1 VLILAPSAP
10 QEPWAEEAK
19 PLSVSLAAISLHG
32 DAVSAIVTMA
42 VAVAIAFLIDRLVI
56 GRGGRYAGRFGEGG
70 VSRAAQ
76 TRLRVIR
83 RLVFVVILLIGAALA
98 LSRFSNFERLAT
110 GILASSAVL
119 TLIVGLAARQV
130 LANPMAGLLLA
141 VAQPIRIGDSVT
153 IEGETG
159 RVDDLT
165 LSYTFVDTGD
175 GRLMVVP
182 NETVV
187 TSVVFNRSTGD
198 RTAPPAASIWLPPG
212 ADLGRA
218 RVALEAAEIR
228 SIEVAEMTAEGVR
241 IEVHGRRDPE
251 RTKTGAEEA
260 QLRERAHEVLRGA
273 GVLA

>member
-1 VLILAPSAP
+1 VTLAS
-10 QEPWAEEAK
+10 
-19 PLSVSLAAISLHG
+19 ISLSSE
-32 DAVSAIVTMA
+32 AVSAIVTMA
-42 VAVAIAFLIDRLVI
+42 VTIAIALVVDRLVI
-56 GRGGRYAGRFGEGG
+56 GRTGRVASRLEGS

-83 RLVFVVILLIGAALA
+83 RLVFVTILLIGGALA
-98 LSRFSNFERLAT
+98 LSRFGNFNRLAA

-119 TLIVGLAARQV
+119 TLIIGLAARQV
-130 LANPMAGLLLA
+130 LANPLAGILLA
-141 VAQPIRIGDSVT
+141 ITQPIRIGDSVT
-153 IEGETG
+153 IEDVTG

-165 LSYTFVDTGD
+165 LSYTYLDTGD

-182 NETVV
+182 NEIVV

-198 RTAPPAASIWLPPG
+198 RSAPAVASVWVPLE

-218 RVALEAAEIR
+218 RSALEAADIPTVD
-228 SIEVAEMTAEGVR
+228 VAESTAEGMR

-260 QLRERAHEVLRGA
+260 KLRERAHEALRAA
-273 GVLA
+273 GVFG